1 MNGPRKVYVASKLN
15 QKEINEKFQ
24 WPVGFVRTNTL
35 DDAEFIVVD
44 LDNLP
49 KDWLSYF
56 GKKEHFFIPHQNLPF
71 FLVTLSGSFPPQFK
85 DIREMYEPTVPPVYE
100 TATDLFNTLQWMQ
113 SILPFYNDKKMRSDS
128 LEIAAALQAL
138 ATNRGP

>member
-1 MNGPRKVYVASKLN
+1 MNGPRKVYVASRLN
-15 QKEINEKFQ
+15 QNEINEKFE
-24 WPVGFVRTNTL
+24 WPIGFARTNTL
-35 DDAEFIVVD
+35 DDAEFIVLD

-71 FLVTLSGSFPPQFK
+71 FLVTLSGDFPPQFNYIK
-85 DIREMYEPTVPPVYE
+85 EMYEPTVPPVYK
-100 TATDLFNTLQWMQ
+100 TATDLFNSLQWMQ
-113 SILPFYNDKKMRSDS
+113 SILPFYNDKKAQADR

-138 ATNRGP
+138 ATNRST

>member
-15 QKEINEKFQ
+15 QDEINAKFQ
-24 WPVGFVRTNTL
+24 WPDGFARTNTL
-35 DDAEFIVVD
+35 DDAEFIVLD

-71 FLVTLSGSFPPQFK
+71 FLVTLSGNFPPQFN
-85 DIREMYEPTVPPVYE
+85 DIREMYEPTVPPVYQ
-100 TATDLFNTLQWMQ
+100 TATELFNTLQWMQ
-113 SILPFYNDKKMRSDS
+113 SILPFYNDKKMPTDS

-138 ATNRGP
+138 ATNRGS